1 MRKTYLF
8 IVTIVA
14 LLGVLSIGGWAKYH
28 PPIAPS
34 GLQIDAIQ
42 AKAKN
47 LPNQQGED
55 LSLVFPLP

>member
-1 MRKTYLF
+1 MRKTYLL

-14 LLGVLSIGGWAKYH
+14 LLGVLSIGGWATYH
-28 PPIAPS
+28 PPIASS

-47 LPNQQGED
+47 LPNQQWED